1 VISKLTSYLAP
12 ENQSGS
18 ISHRGLRVAAGLV
31 VILLTLLFNL
41 YVVGR
46 EDLANVTMVYLI
58 AIAGVSIYLGYQP
71 AIAATVTC
79 ALTFDYFFLTPYH
92 SLRIATGRDLLTFIG
107 MFAIAICTSLLHERL
122 RLDARKARENE
133 SRMEALYALAKA
145 LVDATSSEEV
155 CLRSATQIEQVG
167 AATACILV
175 REKETF
181 RRAYNA
187 RGQVALE
194 TEDLALA
201 NWVATRLEAA
211 GVGTENATA
220 ATACY
225 LPLLASRGCVGVL
238 SLRPRT
244 QDAEGTGFTESLS
257 ILLSMARQ
265 VALALDRALLA
276 QEKQGALIEAETERI
291 RSAVLSSVSHD
302 LRAPLAVIGS
312 ASSTLVE
319 NGLRLPD
326 AARSEMAKI
335 IFDEARRLNELLRS
349 LLDVTRLQSGGLIV
363 SREWESLEE
372 IVGSVLRHI
381 EEHGPGRVLR
391 VHIPSALPLLQLD
404 AVLIEQA
411 LLNLADNAFKHS
423 HSEPAV
429 EIDLAI
435 HDKQII
441 VYVID
446 HGQGVHDGELASI
459 FDKFYRGESTSGT
472 GLGLGLTI
480 ARGIVEAHGGR
491 MWASHTAGGG
501 LTVQFSL
508 PIGDAPPQ
516 LGSTDLIEPL
526 AAGGRG

>member
-1 VISKLTSYLAP
+1 
-12 ENQSGS
+12 
-18 ISHRGLRVAAGLV
+18 
-31 VILLTLLFNL
+31 
-41 YVVGR
+41 
-46 EDLANVTMVYLI
+46 
-58 AIAGVSIYLGYQP
+58 
-71 AIAATVTC
+71 
-79 ALTFDYFFLTPYH
+79 
-92 SLRIATGRDLLTFIG
+92 
-107 MFAIAICTSLLHERL
+107 
-122 RLDARKARENE
+122 
-133 SRMEALYALAKA
+133 
-145 LVDATSSEEV
+145 
-155 CLRSATQIEQVG
+155 
-167 AATACILV
+167 
-175 REKETF
+175 
-181 RRAYNA
+181 
-187 RGQVALE
+187 
-194 TEDLALA
+194 
-201 NWVATRLEAA
+201 
-211 GVGTENATA
+211 
-220 ATACY
+220 
-225 LPLLASRGCVGVL
+225 
-238 SLRPRT
+238 
-244 QDAEGTGFTESLS
+244 
-257 ILLSMARQ
+257 MARQ

>member
-1 VISKLTSYLAP
+1 MIAKLTSYLAP
-12 ENQSGS
+12 ENQSRF
-18 ISHRGLRVAAGLV
+18 ISRTGLRIVVGLG
-31 VILLTLLFNL
+31 IMLLTLLFNL

-58 AIAGVSIYLGYQP
+58 AIAGVSIYLGYRP
-71 AIAATVTC
+71 AIAATVMC
-79 ALTFDYFFLTPYH
+79 ALTFDYFFLAPYH
-92 SLRIATGRDLLTFIG
+92 SLRIATGRALLTFIG
-107 MFAIAICTSLLHERL
+107 MFAIAVFTSLLHERL
-122 RLDARKARENE
+122 RLDARKARQNE

-145 LVDATSSEEV
+145 LVDANSSEEV
-155 CLRSATQIEQVG
+155 CLRSATQIEQAG
-167 AATACILV
+167 AGNVCILV

-181 RRAYNA
+181 RRAYSA

-211 GVGTENATA
+211 GMGTENATA

-225 LPLLASRGCVGVL
+225 IPLLASRGCVGVL

-244 QDAEGTGFTESLS
+244 QSAEATAFTEVPS

-319 NGLRLPD
+319 HGLRLPD

-372 IVGSVLRHI
+372 IVGSALRHI
-381 EEHGPGRVLR
+381 EEHASGQILR
-391 VHIPSALPLLQLD
+391 AHIPSAIPLLQLD
-404 AVLIEQA
+404 AVLIEQVI
-411 LLNLADNAFKHS
+411 LNLADNAFKHS
-423 HSEPAV
+423 RSEQAV

-435 HDKQII
+435 HDREII

-446 HGQGVHDGELASI
+446 HGHGVREDELASI
-459 FDKFYRGESTSGT
+459 FDKFYRSESTAGM

-501 LTVQFSL
+501 LTIQFSL
-508 PIGDAPPQ
+508 PIGEAPPQ
-516 LGSTDLIEPL
+516 LASTDLLEPI